1 MTNVVVRAAETPQT
15 HSGTIVVPPDLD
27 RESLSRQLKA
37 LGEPT
42 RLRIVDVLMEG
53 IQCNCEISE
62 RLGLSNS
69 LVSHH
74 MRVLRLAGLVLSEP
88 SPDDER
94 WIFFSIDRQA
104 LERLVAALQQLLDP
118 ARIRPR
124 SPSCGPQGGGCASR
138 R

>member
-1 MTNVVVRAAETPQT
+1 MQEVVVRAAETPPTQ
-15 HSGTIVVPPDLD
+15 GNAVAVPLDPDH
-27 RESLSRQLKA
+27 ETLSRQLKA

-42 RLRIVDVLMEG
+42 RLRMVGLLMEG

-74 MRVLRLAGLVLSEP
+74 MRVLRLAGLVDSEH
-88 SPDDER
+88 SFDDER
-94 WIFFSIDRQA
+94 WIFFSIDREA
-104 LERLVAALQQLLDP
+104 VGRLLAELQHLLDL
-118 ARIRPR
+118 ARIQPR
-124 SPSCGPQGGGCASR
+124 APSCGPQGGGCASR